1 MQFENLSTVEVIHL
15 AKENNNDFAYRYLIK
30 KYEGIIHG
38 IIRGQNFYLQGGEY
52 EDLVQEGYTGLYKAV
67 RDYDPENGSSFESFC
82 KIVIRRHI
90 ITAIKKSTRLKH
102 KPLNEFYSFDKALP
116 DNDNLTMMDII
127 GFRDEVKDRFDLDTI
142 NPEEKFI
149 LEETQRLQ
157 KEHLENTLSKKE
169 KEVYYLHIE
178 KKSYKEIMDILGID
192 NPKEVDNTIQRI
204 KRKFK
209 DVKLFDEETPDESS
223 FQKQKVN

>member
-1 MQFENLSTVEVIHL
+1 MNFENLSTVEIIHI
-15 AKENNNDFAYRYLIK
+15 AKEHNDDFAYRYLIK

-67 RDYDPENGSSFESFC
+67 RDFNPENGSSFESFC

-90 ITAIKKSTRLKH
+90 ITAIKKSTRHKH
-102 KPLNEFYSFDKALP
+102 RPLNEMYSFDKTLP

-127 GFRDEVKDRFDLDTI
+127 GFKDEVRTRSDLDTI
-142 NPEEKFI
+142 NPEDKFI
-149 LEETQRLQ
+149 YEETQRLQ
-157 KEHLENTLSKKE
+157 KEHLENTLSNKE
-169 KEVYYLHIE
+169 KDVYSLHVE
-178 KKSYKEIMDILGID
+178 KKSYKEIMEILDIS

-209 DVKLFDEETPDESS
+209 DVKLFDEDYTDDSNI
-223 FQKQKVN
+223 QKQRVN